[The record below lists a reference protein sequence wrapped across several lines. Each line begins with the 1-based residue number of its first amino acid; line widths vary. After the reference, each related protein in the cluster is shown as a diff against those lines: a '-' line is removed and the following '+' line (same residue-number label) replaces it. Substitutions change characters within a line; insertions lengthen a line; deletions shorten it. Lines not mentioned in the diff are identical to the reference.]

1 MEQPVTL
8 YALPNAAFLEVGRP
22 LPPDDTGPDSVP
34 ALLALLV
41 DELAHGVLIVSA
53 QGRIL
58 HANHAAR
65 RELDHAAVLGAERGE
80 LKVLMPAD
88 AKAFQNAMGKAI
100 AGRRSLIKLAAEGVD
115 FTLAVVPLQRQA
127 GVPCERIAL
136 MLSRVGVSESG
147 VFGAFAR
154 NHGLTHTEEQVLVFL
169 CRCLSTPEIAIQ
181 MKVAVSTVRS
191 HVRSLCAKTASS
203 GVRELVNR
211 VAILPPVAPLPLGQI
226 H

>member
-1 MEQPVTL
+1 MFAMQETGL
-8 YALPNAAFLEVGRP
+8 LEDGRP
-22 LPPDDTGPDSVP
+22 LSIGETELDPTP

-41 DELAHGVLIVSA
+41 DELAHGVLLVTS

-58 HANHAAR
+58 HVNQLAR
-65 RELDHAAVLGAERGE
+65 RELERAAVLGADRGE

-88 AKAFQNAMGKAI
+88 AKAFQHAMAKAVAGK
-100 AGRRSLIKLAAEGVD
+100 RSLIKLATDGVD
-115 FTLAVVPLQRQA
+115 FTLAVVPLQRQP
-127 GVPCERIAL
+127 GMPCERMAL
-136 MLSRVGVSESG
+136 VLSRLGVSESG
-147 VFGAFAR
+147 VFSAFAR
-154 NHGLTHTEEQVLVFL
+154 SHGLTQTEEQVLVLL
-169 CRCLSTPEIAIQ
+169 CRCLSTPEIAVQ

-211 VAILPPVAPLPLGQI
+211 VAILPPIAPLPLGQI

>member
-1 MEQPVTL
+1 MERPVTL
-8 YALPNAAFLEVGRP
+8 YALPNAAFLEADRP
-22 LPPDDTGPDSVP
+22 FSPDETGPDSAP
-34 ALLALLV
+34 ALLGLLV
-41 DELAHGVLIVSA
+41 DELAHGVLVVNA

-58 HANHAAR
+58 HTNQAAR
-65 RELDHAAVLGAERGE
+65 RELDRAAVLGAERGE
-80 LKVLMPAD
+80 LKVIMPAD
-88 AKAFQNAMGKAI
+88 AKAFQSALGKAI
-100 AGRRSLIKLAAEGVD
+100 AGRRSLIKLAAEGVG
-115 FTLAVVPLQRQA
+115 FSLAVVPLQRQA
-127 GVPCERIAL
+127 GIPCERIAL
-136 MLSRVGVSESG
+136 MLSRVSVSESG

-211 VAILPPVAPLPLGQI
+211 VAILPPIAPLPLGQI

>member
-1 MEQPVTL
+1 MTL
-8 YALPNAAFLEVGRP
+8 FAQPNAAFLEAAP
-22 LPPDDTGPDSVP
+22 SFALDETDSIP
-34 ALLALLV
+34 SLLACLV
-41 DELAHGVLIVSA
+41 DELAHGMLVVSA
-53 QGRIL
+53 QGKIL
-58 HANHAAR
+58 HANQAAR
-65 RELDHAAVLGAERGE
+65 RELDRAVVLGWERGE
-80 LKVLMPAD
+80 LKLVMPAD

-100 AGRRSLIKLAAEGVD
+100 GGKRGLLKLSAEGVE
-115 FTLAVVPLQRQA
+115 FTLALIPLQRQV
-127 GVPCERIAL
+127 GIPCDRIAL
-136 MLSRVGVSESG
+136 VLSSVGISESG

-169 CRCLSTPEIAIQ
+169 CRCLSTPEIATQ

-211 VAILPPVAPLPLGQI
+211 VAVLPPIAPSPLGQI

>member
-1 MEQPVTL
+1 MFAMQETGL
-8 YALPNAAFLEVGRP
+8 LEDGRP
-22 LPPDDTGPDSVP
+22 LSIGETELDPTP

-41 DELAHGVLIVSA
+41 DELAHGVLLVTA

-58 HANHAAR
+58 HVNQLAR
-65 RELDHAAVLGAERGE
+65 RELERAAVLGADRGE

-88 AKAFQNAMGKAI
+88 AKAFQHAMAKAVAGK
-100 AGRRSLIKLAAEGVD
+100 RSLIKLATDGVD
-115 FTLAVVPLQRQA
+115 FTLAVVPLQRQP
-127 GVPCERIAL
+127 GMPCERMAL
-136 MLSRVGVSESG
+136 VLSRLGVSESG
-147 VFGAFAR
+147 VFSAFAR
-154 NHGLTHTEEQVLVFL
+154 SHGLTQTEEQVLVLL
-169 CRCLSTPEIAIQ
+169 CRCLSTPEIAVQ

-211 VAILPPVAPLPLGQI
+211 VAILPPIAPLPLGQI